1 MLSGTLFHW
10 CAVSGGGIISRRG
23 ASCLLKSRI
32 WFWEE
37 HSNRNSIE
45 EPSVAS
51 RLPAPDT
58 SLKKESLELYFYRKP
73 HLSGFLLIYSLLGF
87 K

>member
-10 CAVSGGGIISRRG
+10 CAVSRGGIISRRG

-45 EPSVAS
+45 EPSVA
-51 RLPAPDT
+51 PDT
-58 SLKKESLELYFYRKP
+58 SLNKESLELYFYRKL

-87 K
+87 KRN

>member
-23 ASCLLKSRI
+23 ASCLRANDGELKSCI

-37 HSNRNSIE
+37 HNQ
-45 EPSVAS
+45 
-51 RLPAPDT
+51 
-58 SLKKESLELYFYRKP
+58 
-73 HLSGFLLIYSLLGF
+73 
-87 K
+87 